1 MFQRAG
7 NRDHHRAGADLARA
21 PIEAWAGD
29 REVREGESMSLLV
42 VGSVALDTLE
52 TPSGRVDDA
61 VGGAATYFAYAASFF
76 TPVRMVAAIGEDFP
90 EEVLADLQG
99 RGVDVSGV
107 ERRAGSTLR
116 WSGRYHEELNVRDTL
131 HLDLGVFAD
140 FLPNIPESYRD
151 ADYAFLANIDPALQ
165 SRVLDQLQGPK
176 LVGCDT
182 MNHWIQESRPTLDAL
197 LKRVDMLVVN
207 DEEAELLTDERNVVR
222 AAGKILDAGP
232 QRVLIKRGE
241 YGVIE
246 FSGDT
251 VFAVP
256 AYPLEEVRDPTGAGD
271 CFAAGV
277 MGELA
282 RSGDL
287 SAEGLRRA
295 IVYGSVMGSFVV
307 EDFGPRRLLQ
317 LTAEMIEE
325 RYQLFVSLT
334 DIPR

>member
-1 MFQRAG
+1 
-7 NRDHHRAGADLARA
+7 
-21 PIEAWAGD
+21 
-29 REVREGESMSLLV
+29 MSLLV

-52 TPSGRVDDA
+52 TPAGRADDA

-76 TPVRMVAAIGEDFP
+76 TPVRMVAAVGEDFP
-90 EEVLADLQG
+90 AEVLSELES

-107 ERRAGSTLR
+107 ERRSGTTLR

-140 FLPNIPESYRD
+140 FDPSIPEGFGDSE
-151 ADYAFLANIDPALQ
+151 YAFLANIDPVLQ
-165 SRVLDQLQGPK
+165 TRVLDQLAGPK

-182 MNHWIQESRPTLDAL
+182 MNHWIQESRPVLDSL
-197 LKRVDMLVVN
+197 LKRIDMLVVN
-207 DEEAELLTDERNVVR
+207 DEEAELLTGDRNVVK
-222 AAGKILDAGP
+222 AAAKILDSGP
-232 QRVLIKRGE
+232 NRVLIKRGE

-246 FSGDT
+246 FSSDT

-256 AYPLEEVRDPTGAGD
+256 AYPLEEVVDPTGAGD

-287 SAEGLRRA
+287 SAQGLRRA

-307 EDFGPRRLLQ
+307 EDFGPRRLRQ
-317 LTAEMIEE
+317 LTSEMIEE

>member
-1 MFQRAG
+1 
-7 NRDHHRAGADLARA
+7 
-21 PIEAWAGD
+21 
-29 REVREGESMSLLV
+29 MSLLV
-42 VGSVALDTLE
+42 VGSVALDDLE
-52 TPSGRVDDA
+52 TPSGKATDV

-90 EEVLADLQG
+90 EEVLADLTA
-99 RGVDVSGV
+99 RGVDISGV
-107 ERRAGSTLR
+107 ERRPGTTLR
-116 WSGRYHEELNVRDTL
+116 WSGRYHEALNIRDTL
-131 HLDLGVFAD
+131 HLDLGVFSD
-140 FLPNIPESYRD
+140 FQPNIPDHFRD
-151 ADYAFLANIDPALQ
+151 SDYAFLANIDPALQ
-165 SRVLDQLQGPK
+165 SRVLDQMERPK

-182 MNHWIQESRPTLDAL
+182 MNHWIENSRPVLDAL
-197 LKRVDMLVVN
+197 LQRVDMLVVN
-207 DEEAELLTDERNVVR
+207 DEEAELLTGHRNMVK
-222 AAGKILDAGP
+222 AAAKILDGGP
-232 QRVLIKRGE
+232 TSVLIKRGE

-256 AYPLEEVRDPTGAGD
+256 AYPLEEVCDPTGAGD

-282 RSGDL
+282 RSGDT
-287 SAEGLRRA
+287 SPQGLRRA

-307 EDFGPRRLLQ
+307 EDFGPKRLLG
-317 LTAEMIEE
+317 LTREMIEQ